1 MIHKVRDHVEILI
14 RRATCHKCIRE
25 VSDDWGYETQVC
37 SLWSS
42 VIISISQDIA
52 APGLSFPAPWPHK
65 CDIKQKVNTRSE
77 EERYFINNT
86 PTTRCETTFALS
98 RI

>member
-1 MIHKVRDHVEILI
+1 MTGD
-14 RRATCHKCIRE
+14 
-25 VSDDWGYETQVC
+25 ETQVC

-52 APGLSFPAPWPHK
+52 ALGLSFPSPWPHK

-77 EERYFINNT
+77 EERYFINNENQSSLT
-86 PTTRCETTFALS
+86 AASPFGGHS
-98 RI
+98 I